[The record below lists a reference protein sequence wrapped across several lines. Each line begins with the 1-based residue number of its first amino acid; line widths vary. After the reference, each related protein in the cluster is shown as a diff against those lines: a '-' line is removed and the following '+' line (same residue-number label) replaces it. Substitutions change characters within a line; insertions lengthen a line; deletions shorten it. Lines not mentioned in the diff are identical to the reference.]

1 MTMKQP
7 VDFTVTPAFVTKL
20 SLMMALALLPHVA
33 NIPVNISLYLLL
45 LLTWRIAGLYWTRL
59 LPGRWLLLAATL
71 ISILIVYAQYQT
83 LLGRDAGVALLGM
96 MLMLKVNE
104 ITKRRDIY
112 VSVFISYFVV
122 ITQFLFSQ
130 SVLLT
135 LYLLGVVIGLTS
147 LLLEINRVTPPRRPY
162 QPLISTF
169 KITLQALPIA
179 LVLFIIFP
187 RITQP
192 LWNFS
197 SEASARTGLDDRVSP
212 GTISELIESSEVA
225 FRVQFMQPPPPK
237 QQRYWRGLVMWDTD
251 GYSWYTDDKQV
262 LRSETI
268 KLMMIDN
275 PVKYEIF
282 LEPHDEA
289 WLFALDLPL
298 EAPPNSRLSQD
309 FQLRYNEPV
318 TKPINYSLHSLTRYG
333 MTRLAPGLRRRALQL
348 GDNVTQR
355 QRDLVARWR
364 ADSADDREIVD
375 QALAFFNTEPFIY
388 TLSPPRY
395 PGNPVDEFLFEGMA
409 GFCEHYATSFS
420 QLMRLAGIPSRLVL
434 GYQGG
439 EYNAL
444 GDYFIVRQY
453 HAHAWSEVWLEGRGW
468 VRIDPT
474 AAVAPERI
482 EYPLRLAFGEQGAP
496 AMFEIDGGGMVA
508 AMMRHFTHALDSANI
523 QWRRWVVGYSR
534 EHQFTLMRNFGLD
547 SYSAMQWSLV
557 TLGMVAIV
565 LLLVGLNIV
574 RRGRLLLSPAQQGYQ
589 HFCNKLSRIGIS
601 RRSYEGPMDFARRAA
616 RNRPDLAR
624 QIMAIVDLYIR
635 LRYASQERDGRQLR
649 LFARQVRQFRPRQR

>member
-197 SEASARTGLDDRVSP
+197 
-212 GTISELIESSEVA
+212 
-225 FRVQFMQPPPPK
+225 
-237 QQRYWRGLVMWDTD
+237 
-251 GYSWYTDDKQV
+251 
-262 LRSETI
+262 
-268 KLMMIDN
+268 
-275 PVKYEIF
+275 
-282 LEPHDEA
+282 
-289 WLFALDLPL
+289 
-298 EAPPNSRLSQD
+298 
-309 FQLRYNEPV
+309 
-318 TKPINYSLHSLTRYG
+318 
-333 MTRLAPGLRRRALQL
+333 
-348 GDNVTQR
+348 
-355 QRDLVARWR
+355 
-364 ADSADDREIVD
+364 
-375 QALAFFNTEPFIY
+375 
-388 TLSPPRY
+388 
-395 PGNPVDEFLFEGMA
+395 
-409 GFCEHYATSFS
+409 
-420 QLMRLAGIPSRLVL
+420 
-434 GYQGG
+434 
-439 EYNAL
+439 
-444 GDYFIVRQY
+444 
-453 HAHAWSEVWLEGRGW
+453 
-468 VRIDPT
+468 
-474 AAVAPERI
+474 
-482 EYPLRLAFGEQGAP
+482 
-496 AMFEIDGGGMVA
+496 
-508 AMMRHFTHALDSANI
+508 
-523 QWRRWVVGYSR
+523 
-534 EHQFTLMRNFGLD
+534 
-547 SYSAMQWSLV
+547 
-557 TLGMVAIV
+557 
-565 LLLVGLNIV
+565 
-574 RRGRLLLSPAQQGYQ
+574 
-589 HFCNKLSRIGIS
+589 
-601 RRSYEGPMDFARRAA
+601 
-616 RNRPDLAR
+616 
-624 QIMAIVDLYIR
+624 
-635 LRYASQERDGRQLR
+635 
-649 LFARQVRQFRPRQR
+649 